1 MGWLDFRA
9 YQGPLDRLERRAP
22 LDLKAH
28 LVMLEDPDH
37 EGQMA

>member
-1 MGWLDFRA
+1 MGWLGFRA
-9 YQGPLDRLERRAP
+9 YQGPLDRLERKAP

-37 EGQMA
+37 EDRMA

>member
-1 MGWLDFRA
+1 MGWSDFRA

-37 EGQMA
+37 EGRMA

>member
-1 MGWLDFRA
+1 MGWLGFRA
-9 YQGPLDRLERRAP
+9 YQGPLDRRERKAP